1 MTQET
6 ENLIELRTVVR
17 GEVALPGDDG
27 FDERSTPWNIAVDQ
41 RPIAV
46 VDAADAEDVAALVAF
61 AARNGLPIIVQPG
74 GHGATGAATGA
85 IVLRT
90 SHLTTLSVNAFDGIA
105 RVGAGISAGALQEAA
120 AAAGFTA
127 LAGSSPIV
135 NVVALALGGGLSWF
149 GRKYGWVADSIRA
162 LEVVTPQGEHRRV
175 TEESDA
181 DLFWA
186 LRGGGG
192 HAAVVTLVELQLH
205 EAAQFAGGRIMW
217 SGEHTAAVVD
227 AFASLTSDAPD
238 ELTIWLEIL
247 SFPGAPPFVA
257 LDVAYLGSNTELRE
271 LLRLDALPAPLRD
284 GVRDMPLADI
294 GTIADEPTDPSP
306 GITQVELLR
315 NLDSDVREALASASP
330 APAMIVQ
337 VRPLGGAFAAPSNTP
352 LGALTESYLISLF
365 SSPRDEDAAAA
376 IQESHARLVAQLPV
390 TGRKVPTFL
399 QGGDSLENVYDG
411 EALERLRRIVEQRD
425 PQVLIRTEHAL

>member
-1 MTQET
+1 MRSDSTGPTRSSASQA
-6 ENLIELRTVVR
+6 LR
-17 GEVALPGDDG
+17 E
-27 FDERSTPWNIAVDQ
+27 
-41 RPIAV
+41 
-46 VDAADAEDVAALVAF
+46 
-61 AARNGLPIIVQPG
+61 
-74 GHGATGAATGA
+74 
-85 IVLRT
+85 
-90 SHLTTLSVNAFDGIA
+90 
-105 RVGAGISAGALQEAA
+105 A

-135 NVVALALGGGLSWF
+135 NFVALALGGGRSWF

-162 LEVVTPQGEHRRV
+162 LEVVRPQGEHRRV

-181 DLFWA
+181 ELFWA

-205 EAAQFAGGRIMW
+205 EAAQFDGGRIMW
-217 SGEHTAAVVD
+217 SGEHMIAVVD
-227 AFASLTSDAPD
+227 AFDSLTSDAPD
-238 ELTIWLEIL
+238 GLTIWLEIL
-247 SFPGAPPFVA
+247 NFPGAPTFVA

-315 NLDSDVREALASASP
+315 TLDPDVRETLASASP
-330 APAMIVQ
+330 PPAMIVQ

-352 LGALTESYLISLF
+352 LGALTEPYLIGLF
-365 SSPRDEDAAAA
+365 SSPRGADAAAA

-390 TGRKVPTFL
+390 TGRKVPTFPPGRRQPRQRL
-399 QGGDSLENVYDG
+399 Q
-411 EALERLRRIVEQRD
+411 R
-425 PQVLIRTEHAL
+425 